1 HAMSV
6 LATSVPPTFDLGL
19 LLINNPNPLDPAST
33 RGPELEPYLAAVA
46 RENAQSLLSEIWQRL
61 PAERVEDA
69 VVAPLPP
76 PSTPLPREKP
86 PPKPKP
92 PSRWE
97 EFARLKSIRRN
108 KKEQAVWDEA
118 TGEWRPRWGYG
129 RADPSKEWLLEVPA
143 SADPN
148 EDQFGRLKKEKKER
162 VAKNELQ
169 RLKNISRNMRLGGT
183 LPALSAGGGGATSSS
198 KELKRALVVAKRS
211 DASVGQFSAK
221 VGGEKVGHLQGRRR
235 HFLPNTGSLTA
246 ERGIQ
251 EQVLKEL
258 AARRTDPLNTERA
271 VNRLQQ
277 QREQSGDAANAV
289 NGRRRPQK
297 KKTAGKVSTEGGKS
311 RRQNARDSK
320 SRKYK
325 KAAASGRAN
334 QKMKS
339 LMKSKTLGKRK

>member
-1 HAMSV
+1 MSV

-69 VVAPLPP
+69 HAVAAGEAAAEAEAAEPL
-76 PSTPLPREKP
+76 
-86 PPKPKP
+86 
-92 PSRWE
+92 E

-289 NGRRRPQK
+289 DGRRRPQK